1 MKIKDVILTPSYSG
15 FYFDDQKAIKANNAK
30 VDGFNLVGIPMTLG
44 FDKIRIPGEAI
55 SVGLLLEDDSIA
67 YGDCAAVQYSG
78 AGGRDPLFLA
88 KDFIPYIEE
97 HLVKKL
103 IGLDV
108 SEFRKNAEKF
118 DKLEINGKRIHTAIR
133 YGLTQAL
140 LNATALTNRLT
151 IAEVIRKEY
160 EIDENFYEPIPVFTQ
175 SGDDRYN
182 NADKMILKSSDVLP
196 HALINN
202 ISKIG
207 ENGEVLLNYVNWLKN
222 RIVCLNNN
230 ENYLPVI
237 HLDVYGTIG
246 QIFEN
251 DYDKIVNYLLKLE
264 QVAHPYK
271 VRVEGPI
278 DTYDKEGTMK
288 GLSEITRKLNELNS
302 NVEIV
307 ADEWCNT
314 LEDIKEFALNK
325 AGHMIQIK
333 TPDLGGVNNVVEAIL
348 FCNQHNVGSYCG
360 GTCNET
366 DVSAKVTTAIAI
378 ACKASQILAKPGM
391 GVDEGYMIV
400 KNEMNRIIALANR
413 RSRR

>member
-1 MKIKDVILTPSYSG
+1 
-15 FYFDDQKAIKANNAK
+15 
-30 VDGFNLVGIPMTLG
+30 MTLG

-97 HLVKKL
+97 HLVEKL

-278 DTYDKEGTMK
+278 DTT
-288 GLSEITRKLNELNS
+288 
-302 NVEIV
+302 
-307 ADEWCNT
+307 
-314 LEDIKEFALNK
+314 IKK
-325 AGHMIQIK
+325 AQ
-333 TPDLGGVNNVVEAIL
+333 
-348 FCNQHNVGSYCG
+348 
-360 GTCNET
+360 
-366 DVSAKVTTAIAI
+366 
-378 ACKASQILAKPGM
+378 
-391 GVDEGYMIV
+391 
-400 KNEMNRIIALANR
+400 
-413 RSRR
+413 

>member
-97 HLVKKL
+97 HLVEKL

-288 GLSEITRKLNELNS
+288 GLIEITRKLNELNS